1 MMDNAA
7 SMVATDRELKEKLEN
22 AEYIHQR
29 YAAHILKI
37 AIQYG
42 LQLAL
47 PIIKQVREFV
57 VKICQSTKLCDSLRT
72 ICRLENTIELKPNL
86 DVETRQNST
95 YLILKKF
102 YRM

>member
-42 LQLAL
+42 L
-47 PIIKQVREFV
+47 
-57 VKICQSTKLCDSLRT
+57 
-72 ICRLENTIELKPNL
+72 
-86 DVETRQNST
+86 
-95 YLILKKF
+95 
-102 YRM
+102 